1 FDLKKAKDRSHIVE
15 GLIKAI
21 SILDELIQTIRSSKN
36 KSNAKEKIISEYNFS
51 DEQAEA
57 ILALQLY
64 RLTNTDITSLE
75 NEQTELTK
83 EIEGLESINSNEND
97 LISKMKKELKAI
109 KKQYHS
115 ERRTE
120 IEDEIDD
127 IKIDIEVT
135 VASEEVLVSVTKDG
149 YIKRTSL
156 RSYSA
161 S

>member
-1 FDLKKAKDRSHIVE
+1 AHQKEVITRQTQFDLKIAKDRSHIVE

-83 EIEGLESINSNEND
+83 EIEV
-97 LISKMKKELKAI
+97 LK
-109 KKQYHS
+109 
-115 ERRTE
+115 
-120 IEDEIDD
+120 
-127 IKIDIEVT
+127 
-135 VASEEVLVSVTKDG
+135 VSFQTRMF
-149 YIKRTSL
+149 YYQR
-156 RSYSA
+156 
-161 S
+161 

>member
-1 FDLKKAKDRSHIVE
+1 MY
-15 GLIKAI
+15 
-21 SILDELIQTIRSSKN
+21 
-36 KSNAKEKIISEYNFS
+36 KSNAKEKNISEYNFS

-64 RLTNTDITSLE
+64 RLTNTDNTSLE

-83 EIEGLESINSNEND
+83 EIEGLESTLSNENV
-97 LISKMKKELKAI
+97 LLSKMKKELKAI

-127 IKIDIEVT
+127 IKDRK
-135 VASEEVLVSVTKDG
+135 SVV
-149 YIKRTSL
+149 
-156 RSYSA
+156 
-161 S
+161 

>member
-1 FDLKKAKDRSHIVE
+1 TRILKHSLHD
-15 GLIKAI
+15 
-21 SILDELIQTIRSSKN
+21 
-36 KSNAKEKIISEYNFS
+36 
-51 DEQAEA
+51 
-57 ILALQLY
+57 ALPIY
-64 RLTNTDITSLE
+64 
-75 NEQTELTK
+75 
-83 EIEGLESINSNEND
+83 
-97 LISKMKKELKAI
+97 
-109 KKQYHS
+109 S

-161 S
+161 SNGEGLPLKERDFLINTYEINTTDNLLIFTNKGKFVSITFHEISDIR